1 MNKKEKWLLTLCA
14 LLYIGNA
21 FLFIRSGNWSALI
34 WEVGCALLLF
44 YHRKEVAQL
53 NRFNQNLDSYI
64 DAFEG
69 TYRASVI
76 RDLERREETA
86 RQNASRYLKRL
97 GELADENKRL
107 KILNHNLL
115 THPSKKKH
123 GNNTNRRT
131 VKAGNKGNN

>member
-1 MNKKEKWLLTLCA
+1 MNKKEKWFLALCA

-21 FLFIRSGNWSALI
+21 FLFIRSGYWSALT

-44 YHRKEVAQL
+44 FHRKEVAQL
-53 NRFNQNLDSYI
+53 NRFNQKLNSYI